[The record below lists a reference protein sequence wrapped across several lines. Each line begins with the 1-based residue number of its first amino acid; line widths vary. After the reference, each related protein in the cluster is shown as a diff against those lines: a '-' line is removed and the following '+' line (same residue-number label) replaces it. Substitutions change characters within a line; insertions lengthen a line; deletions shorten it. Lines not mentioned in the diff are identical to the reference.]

1 MTRKSGIAR
10 TKSISNVANNQA
22 VSWTIGSKPNAN
34 SHVGCFAGAGGL
46 ENRPAT
52 HGDPGREVTNGHGAI
67 PLAADCGRE
76 NSVAMI
82 SKEEVQASY
91 EEFLQALKSGDTS
104 SLERM
109 YADDYML
116 VRPNG
121 DILTKELIL
130 ADLRQHSMR
139 FTSFD
144 VDDVLIRTKGSVGIL
159 TAVVRSTA
167 VRDGVEIRTHARQV
181 AILSKENGRIT
192 ISHFQST
199 NVVGR

>member
-1 MTRKSGIAR
+1 M
-10 TKSISNVANNQA
+10 
-22 VSWTIGSKPNAN
+22 
-34 SHVGCFAGAGGL
+34 
-46 ENRPAT
+46 
-52 HGDPGREVTNGHGAI
+52 
-67 PLAADCGRE
+67 
-76 NSVAMI
+76 AMI

-181 AILSKENGRIT
+181 AILIEGKWADYNFPFSINECSWPLGND
-192 ISHFQST
+192 
-199 NVVGR
+199 